1 MKKIY
6 LDYAAT
12 SPVDQRVVETIEP
25 YFSDSFGNPGS
36 IHLFGQEALA
46 AVDRS
51 RETMAGLLGLSR
63 EESFREIIFTGSA
76 TEANNLALRGAVKA
90 FYRSNRD
97 ERLLPPRIIVSAI
110 EHESVLETGR
120 DLEEEGVELVIVP
133 VDKSGRVRLE
143 EIKKSLN
150 ERAILVSVML
160 SNNEIGRVEPIK
172 KIAEIIEEYK
182 RREKGSKGQ
191 VSSIKRQA
199 SKAGREENPYP
210 LLHTD
215 AVQAFQYLDCYP
227 EKMGVDLMTISGHKI
242 YGLKGAGALY
252 RRRGS
257 NLKREMDII
266 LPILT
271 GGGQEFGLRSG
282 TENVPLIV
290 GLAKAAELAV
300 QTRVKER
307 KRLYALRSL
316 FWQKLKKALPKIKLN
331 AETEAGVKSVGLDQ
345 PKFLPNILNIR
356 FPGELAGEM
365 IVKFDLAGLAVS
377 SGSAC
382 SARLFKP
389 SHVLKAIGLGDK
401 SARESLRFSLGR
413 QTSLSDIREAAER
426 IAKIIRR

>member
-12 SPVDQRVVETIEP
+12 SPVDQRVVEAIEP
-25 YFSDSFGNPGS
+25 YFSDSFGNQGS
-36 IHLFGQEALA
+36 IHSFGQEALA

-51 RETMAGLLGLSR
+51 RETMAGLLGLSL

-90 FYRSNRD
+90 FYRLNRD

-110 EHESVLETGR
+110 EHESILETGR
-120 DLEEEGVELVIVP
+120 DLEEEGVELIVIP

-182 RREKGSKGQ
+182 RREQRSKGRALGA
-191 VSSIKRQA
+191 KR
-199 SKAGREENPYP
+199 GYP

-227 EKMGVDLMTISGHKI
+227 EKMGVDLMTVSGHKI
-242 YGLKGAGALY
+242 YGPKGVGALY
-252 RRRGS
+252 RRRLS
-257 NLKREMDII
+257 SAEREADII

-282 TENVPLIV
+282 TENVSSIV

-331 AETEAGVKSVGLDQ
+331 AETEAGVKSAGLGQ

-401 SARESLRFSLGR
+401 SARESLRFSFGK